1 MDHIFHTEFSWV
13 YPQNEMKG
21 TIRPSRSNKNPA
33 AGVSFM
39 PSHPVPV
46 LCQKHWGWS
55 CAVRRVHG
63 YPNECFKPG
72 AGYCSVPGTA
82 QVMPLTMPWHHGVRT
97 AMRAL
102 FYSVF
107 ISWWVGHWRKV
118 CDATDLPWGAGKDLK
133 VYCNEFCK
141 DAMRHRIHCGPLKL
155 RTAWLTLL
163 IKT

>member
-21 TIRPSRSNKNPA
+21 TIRPSRSNKNPTA
-33 AGVSFM
+33 SVSFM
-39 PSHPVPV
+39 PSHRPCLVPKELRLKLCSTKGPWVPQRV
-46 LCQKHWGWS
+46 LQARSWVCLLP
-55 CAVRRVHG
+55 C
-63 YPNECFKPG
+63 
-72 AGYCSVPGTA
+72 TA
-82 QVMPLTMPWHHGVRT
+82 QVMPLTMPWHRGVRT